1 MTVKEGFLILK
12 KIYNRLAL
20 NALTTGDYITA
31 EKYFKK
37 ILTKGNSR
45 EGINYNY
52 AIALMGMKKYNEAEE
67 HLHREMEISGEKY
80 NTLRTIS
87 ELYYNS
93 GQREKAQKFLK
104 QVLEK
109 CADVNESAIIK
120 NKIKNSSD
128 EKTYKKC
135 IEALTYFESGVAL
148 LHSGDWEKAR
158 NAFIQALNLDKTN
171 PFIYNNLGYIC
182 MMKEKKYFEARDLF
196 KKAIKL
202 SNLPLIKE
210 NLLKAERL
218 ISDAGKT
225 KA

>member
-1 MTVKEGFLILK
+1 MILNR
-12 KIYNRLAL
+12 IYNRLAL
-20 NALTTGDYITA
+20 NALTTGDYSNA

-37 ILTKGNSR
+37 ILSGRNSR

-52 AIALMGMKKYNEAEE
+52 AVALMGMKKYNEAEA
-67 HLHREMEISGEKY
+67 HLQKEMEITGEKY
-80 NTLRTIS
+80 NTLRTLS

-93 GQREKAQKFLK
+93 GEREKANEYLK
-104 QVLEK
+104 KVLEK
-109 CADVNESAIIK
+109 CLDENESAVIK
-120 NKIKNSSD
+120 IKIKNSSD
-128 EKTYKKC
+128 EKTYNKC
-135 IEALTYFESGVAL
+135 IEAQNHFESGVTHL
-148 LHSGDWEKAR
+148 NNGDWGKAQR
-158 NAFIQALNLDKTN
+158 EFIKALSLDKTN

-210 NLLKAERL
+210 NLLKAEKL